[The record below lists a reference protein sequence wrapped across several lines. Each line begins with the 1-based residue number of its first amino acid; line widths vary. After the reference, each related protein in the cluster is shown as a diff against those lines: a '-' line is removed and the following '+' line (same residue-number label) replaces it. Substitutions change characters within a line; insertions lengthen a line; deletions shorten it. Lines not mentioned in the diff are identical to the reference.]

1 VSTEPEPF
9 YPKRGDAVE
18 RWLREHRE
26 ADSSIAWKAM
36 VSDLITDY
44 RQRAAAGLSLDGE
57 PAIGGERARG

>member
-1 VSTEPEPF
+1 MSEPY

-44 RQRAAAGLSLDGE
+44 RQRALKGLTLDEELPGGGGHAGG
-57 PAIGGERARG
+57 